1 VLREQPKRPLGLDDI
16 ARPRTVSDPRVSP
29 NGKWVAY
36 VVGTLEAEKDLD
48 KLAIVPAAG
57 GAAKVLTTAMDR
69 PVNGYILWS
78 PDGQS
83 LRVVV
88 EDDRADRIK
97 TPTLFM
103 SGDKDF
109 NVLTAGVEQMYQA
122 LKSLNVGDRAGDLP
136 RPAPRP
142 DDAELPARP
151 PLAVAGVV

>member
-1 VLREQPKRPLGLDDI
+1 
-16 ARPRTVSDPRVSP
+16 
-29 NGKWVAY
+29 
-36 VVGTLEAEKDLD
+36 
-48 KLAIVPAAG
+48 
-57 GAAKVLTTAMDR
+57 MDR

-109 NVLTAGVEQMYQA
+109 NVPTVGVEQMYQA
-122 LKSLNVGDRAGDLP
+122 LKSLNVETQLVIYPGQHHGLTTPSYLRDRM
-136 RPAPRP
+136 
-142 DDAELPARP
+142 ARW
-151 PLAVAGVV
+151 LAWYDKYLK